1 VTPDGVKTWEEVREW
16 RRSVR
21 AELLAKRAAVSAADR
36 LRVRTL
42 VCDALRSD
50 FPELRAGVIGFY
62 WPFKGELEVNSLVEE
77 LVAGGAEAALPV
89 VVEERQPVEFWR
101 WRPRMRLV
109 RGFRNIPVPPER
121 ELLQPTA
128 LIVPLLGFD
137 AAGYRL
143 GYGGGYYDRTLARM
157 TPRPLAVGVGF
168 ELGRLDTIHPQ
179 AHDIPL
185 DAIVTENGSHRRSNP
200 STSR

>member
-1 VTPDGVKTWEEVREW
+1 
-16 RRSVR
+16 
-21 AELLAKRAAVSAADR
+21 
-36 LRVRTL
+36 
-42 VCDALRSD
+42 
-50 FPELRAGVIGFY
+50 
-62 WPFKGELEVNSLVEE
+62 
-77 LVAGGAEAALPV
+77 
-89 VVEERQPVEFWR
+89 
-101 WRPRMRLV
+101 
-109 RGFRNIPVPPER
+109 
-121 ELLQPTA
+121 

-143 GYGGGYYDRTLARM
+143 GYGGGYYDRTLAAM
-157 TPRPLAVGVGF
+157 APRPLSIGVGY